1 MNLCRAS
8 IICSGKTPLSA
19 DVGSSR
25 ATYTPIE
32 TEAVGIVNMDGRL
45 FTDLVDEFYEEFG
58 VQIRHE
64 SIGQLNSSASARE
77 EKITVLATAL
87 NHFDFEKDYVQ
98 PP

>member
-1 MNLCRAS
+1 L
-8 IICSGKTPLSA
+8 
-19 DVGSSR
+19 V
-25 ATYTPIE
+25 
-32 TEAVGIVNMDGRL
+32 
-45 FTDLVDEFYEEFG
+45 TDLVDELYEEFG